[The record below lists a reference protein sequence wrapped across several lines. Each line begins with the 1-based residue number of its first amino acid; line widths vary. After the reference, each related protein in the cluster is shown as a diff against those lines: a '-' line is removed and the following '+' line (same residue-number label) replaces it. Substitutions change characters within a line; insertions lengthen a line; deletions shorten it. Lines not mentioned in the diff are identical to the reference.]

1 MFDADVTLD
10 DIAVGDIA
18 VTCVCDIVVVDVVA
32 LGDAVSVMMKNA
44 LFDVN
49 GLIFN
54 AKSCKV
60 ITNNV
65 C

>member
-1 MFDADVTLD
+1 M
-10 DIAVGDIA
+10 
-18 VTCVCDIVVVDVVA
+18 TCVCDDIVVVDVVA